1 MLGCWDVGHQEG
13 ITCRW
18 QPRKGVMTTG
28 DDEQLGHTN
37 EHNNF
42 GRAHQKVTFVLAV
55 FSVSKEPVLK

>member
-1 MLGCWDVGHQEG
+1 MSGCRDVGHQAG

-37 EHNNF
+37 EHNY
-42 GRAHQKVTFVLAV
+42 LAGD
-55 FSVSKEPVLK
+55 P

>member
-1 MLGCWDVGHQEG
+1 VGCRDVGMSGCRDVGHQAG

-37 EHNNF
+37 EHNY
-42 GRAHQKVTFVLAV
+42 LAGD
-55 FSVSKEPVLK
+55 P